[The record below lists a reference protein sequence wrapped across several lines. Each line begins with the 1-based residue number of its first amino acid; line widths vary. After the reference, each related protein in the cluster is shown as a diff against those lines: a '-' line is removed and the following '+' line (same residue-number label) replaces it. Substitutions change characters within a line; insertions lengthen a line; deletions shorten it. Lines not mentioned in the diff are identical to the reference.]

1 MKGLQKYL
9 DKVVQGDCL
18 KVLPLL
24 PDRCIDMVLC
34 DLPYNTTRNPWDIE
48 IDLPSLWQQYMRI
61 IKPNGILALT
71 AQGLFTAKLIISNAA
86 MFKYKIAW
94 IKSQA
99 TNFLNAK
106 KQPLRRHED
115 ICIFYRG
122 KSCYQPQMS
131 NGKPYDT
138 TRKHGHNGSYN
149 GFTGLL
155 TNNVSGKR
163 YPNDIIFYEDEADVG
178 LQDAVM
184 IKNACSEGKGSV
196 VHTTQKPV
204 ELGRYLIRNY
214 LNEGDIILDNVCG
227 SGSLLVAAIKE
238 NRHFID
244 IEKNQHCIKGG
255 RETVDFIA
263 TANSRIQ
270 KAMLEN
276 SNNIIHNKNED
287 VWKTRHNHPS
297 S

>member
-34 DLPYNTTRNPWDIE
+34 DLPYNTTRNPWDRE

-61 IKPNGILALT
+61 IKPNGVIALT
-71 AQGLFTAKLIISNAA
+71 AQGLFTAKLIISNTT

-115 ICIFYRG
+115 ICIFYKG
-122 KSCYQPQMS
+122 KPCYQPQMS
-131 NGKPYDT
+131 DGKPYDT
-138 TRKHGHNGSYN
+138 TRRHGHIGSYN
-149 GFTGLL
+149 GFTGLR

-163 YPNDIIFYEDEADVG
+163 YPHDIVFYGEEEDEE
-178 LQDAVM
+178 LQDVVM
-184 IKNACSEGKGSV
+184 INNASSEGKGSV
-196 VHTTQKPV
+196 VHPTQKPV
-204 ELGRYLIRNY
+204 ELGRYLIRTY
-214 LNEGDIILDNVCG
+214 SNEGNVVLDNACG
-227 SGSLLVAAIKE
+227 SGSFLVAAVKE
-238 NRHFID
+238 KRHFIG

-255 RETVDFIA
+255 REPVDFIA
-263 TANSRIQ
+263 TANDRIQ
-270 KAMLEN
+270 KARLEGN
-276 SNNIIHNKNED
+276 SNI
-287 VWKTRHNHPS
+287 
-297 S
+297 